1 MLELAGTT
9 IDDTVK
15 PAIEWIGGKPVQKL
29 MRTAFHA
36 FVQSAFLRLLYEWA
50 KVATDGRGRVGAEW
64 RLRIPAN
71 AYDTLSVVPDVA
83 FVADL
88 TLQPPSERQYPSV
101 PPDIVVEVRSPGDDA
116 VDLMKKR
123 DFYRWWGVKLVITA
137 DPERRTIEAQE
148 QNEPVTYLNEN
159 QTLTSRIFPSLTIS
173 VREVFAELDGLE

>member
-1 MLELAGTT
+1 MLELAGAT

-29 MRTAFHA
+29 MPTAFHA

-50 KVATDGRGRVGAEW
+50 KVATGGRGRVGTEW
-64 RLRIPAN
+64 RFRVPAN

-88 TLQPPSERQYPSV
+88 TEQPQSERQYPAV

-116 VDLMKKR
+116 TELVKKR
-123 DFYRWWGVKLVITA
+123 DFYLWWGVKLVITA
-137 DPERRTIEAQE
+137 DPAGRTIEAKERNQ
-148 QNEPVTYLNEN
+148 PASYLDES
-159 QTLTSRIFPSLTIS
+159 QTLTSSAFPSLVIP
-173 VREVFAELDGLE
+173 VRAVFAELDGLD